1 MEYQEE
7 LLGKL
12 VLYSGM
18 EAKKQP
24 SRVATLLSLQTS
36 LRIVESPIPTTSST
50 SMSLPSM
57 SLPSSGGGGEDEN
70 KGKHR
75 EDDMSSEFIYKLAN
89 AKRVAR

>member
-1 MEYQEE
+1 
-7 LLGKL
+7 
-12 VLYSGM
+12 M
-18 EAKKQP
+18 EAKRQP

-50 SMSLPSM
+50 SMSLS
-57 SLPSSGGGGEDEN
+57 SSGGGGGGEN
-70 KGKHR
+70 KGGHR